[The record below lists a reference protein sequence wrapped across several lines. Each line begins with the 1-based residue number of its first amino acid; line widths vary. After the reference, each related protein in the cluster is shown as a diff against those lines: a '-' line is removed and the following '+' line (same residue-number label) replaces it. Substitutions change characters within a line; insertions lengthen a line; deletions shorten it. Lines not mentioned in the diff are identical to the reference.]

1 MAMPVSTE
9 LKKYMEKICDQARAV
24 NPRWAEVFHECFLNT
39 LETTIERLEDGT
51 TFVVTGD
58 IPAMWL
64 RDSTA
69 QVRPYL
75 VLAKE
80 HEDIYDMI
88 AGLVERQ
95 FGYILIDPYTNAF
108 NKEPNGQGHGATDHT
123 QMNDW
128 IWERKYE
135 IDSLAYAIQLAYLL
149 YVNSGRTDHLTETVR
164 NGLVTILDLWRTE
177 QDHAGSSPY
186 RFVRDTDR
194 QEDTLPF
201 DGKGSPVG
209 YTGMT
214 WSGFRPS
221 DDRCTYHYLVP
232 SNQFASVVLGYVA
245 ELAPFLG
252 LSQEEIQLAA
262 TLKNQIQAGIERYGI
277 IQNAQGQAV
286 YAYEVDG
293 LGNASIMDDGNVPNL
308 LSLPYLGFCSE
319 DDPIYVATRQTVL
332 SPENPYYYSGKLAS
346 GLGSSHTW
354 DQYIWPISLSMEG
367 LTTSHKAEKARIL
380 DLLVNTDAG
389 TNQMHESFHVD
400 DDSRYT
406 REWFSWSNMM
416 FCELLLD
423 YFDIRVKR

>member
-9 LKKYMEKICDQARAV
+9 LKKYMEKICEQARAV

-108 NKEPNGQGHGATDHT
+108 NQEPNGQGHGATDHT

-135 IDSLAYAIQLAYLL
+135 TDSLAYAIQLAYLL

-164 NGLVTILDLWRTE
+164 KGLVTILDLWRTE

-201 DGKGSPVG
+201 
-209 YTGMT
+209 
-214 WSGFRPS
+214 
-221 DDRCTYHYLVP
+221 
-232 SNQFASVVLGYVA
+232 
-245 ELAPFLG
+245 LG

-262 TLKNQIQAGIERYGI
+262 TLKDQIQAGIERYGI

>member
-9 LKKYMEKICDQARAV
+9 LRKYMEKICDQARAV

-164 NGLVTILDLWRTE
+164 KGLVTILNLWRTE
-177 QDHAGSSPY
+177 QDHAGASPY

-252 LSQEEIQLAA
+252 LSQEEIELAA
-262 TLKNQIQAGIERYGI
+262 TLKDQIQAGIERYGI

>member
-164 NGLVTILDLWRTE
+164 KGLVTILNLWRTE
-177 QDHAGSSPY
+177 QDHAGASPY

-201 DGKGSPVG
+201 DGKGSSVG
-209 YTGMT
+209 YTRMT

-245 ELAPFLG
+245 ELAPYLG
-252 LSQEEIQLAA
+252 LSQEEIELAA
-262 TLKNQIQAGIERYGI
+262 TLKDQIQAGIERYGI

>member
-164 NGLVTILDLWRTE
+164 KGLVTILDLWRTE
-177 QDHAGSSPY
+177 QDHAGASPY

-252 LSQEEIQLAA
+252 LSQEEIELAA
-262 TLKNQIQAGIERYGI
+262 TLKDQIQAGIERYGI

>member
-1 MAMPVSTE
+1 
-9 LKKYMEKICDQARAV
+9 
-24 NPRWAEVFHECFLNT
+24 
-39 LETTIERLEDGT
+39 
-51 TFVVTGD
+51 
-58 IPAMWL
+58 MWL

-164 NGLVTILDLWRTE
+164 KGLVTILDLWRTE

-252 LSQEEIQLAA
+252 LTQEEIELAA
-262 TLKNQIQAGIERYGI
+262 TLKTQIQAGIERYGI

>member
-164 NGLVTILDLWRTE
+164 KGLVTILDLWRTE
-177 QDHAGSSPY
+177 QDHAGASPY

-262 TLKNQIQAGIERYGI
+262 TLKDQIQAGIERYGI

-286 YAYEVDG
+286 FAYEVDG

>member
-1 MAMPVSTE
+1 MPVSTE

-80 HEDIYDMI
+80 HEEIYDMI

-164 NGLVTILDLWRTE
+164 KGLVTILDLWRTE
-177 QDHAGSSPY
+177 QDHAGASPY

-245 ELAPFLG
+245 ELAPYLG
-252 LSQEEIQLAA
+252 LTQEEIELAA
-262 TLKNQIQAGIERYGI
+262 TLKDQIQAGIERYGI
-277 IQNAQGQAV
+277 IQNAQGQAI

>member
-164 NGLVTILDLWRTE
+164 KGLVTILDLWRTE
-177 QDHAGSSPY
+177 QDHAEASPY

-262 TLKNQIQAGIERYGI
+262 TLKDQIQAGIERYGI

-380 DLLVNTDAG
+380 DLLVNTEAG

>member
-9 LKKYMEKICDQARAV
+9 LKKYMEKICEQARAV

-164 NGLVTILDLWRTE
+164 KGLVTILDLWRTE
-177 QDHAGSSPY
+177 QDHAGASPY

-252 LSQEEIQLAA
+252 LTQEEIELAA
-262 TLKNQIQAGIERYGI
+262 TLQDQIQAGIERYGI

-293 LGNASIMDDGNVPNL
+293 LGNVSIMDDGNVPNL

>member
-164 NGLVTILDLWRTE
+164 KGLVTILDLWRTE
-177 QDHAGSSPY
+177 QDHAGASPY

-214 WSGFRPS
+214 WSGFQPS

-245 ELAPFLG
+245 ELAPYLG
-252 LSQEEIQLAA
+252 LSQEEIELAA
-262 TLKNQIQAGIERYGI
+262 TLKDQIQAGIERYGI

>member
-164 NGLVTILDLWRTE
+164 KGLVTILDLWRTE
-177 QDHAGSSPY
+177 QDHAGASPY

-252 LSQEEIQLAA
+252 LSQEEIELAA
-262 TLKNQIQAGIERYGI
+262 TLKDQIQAGIEHYGI

-293 LGNASIMDDGNVPNL
+293 LGHASIMDDGNVPNL

-367 LTTSHKAEKARIL
+367 LTTSHKVEKARIL

>member
-39 LETTIERLEDGT
+39 LETTIEHLEDGT

-164 NGLVTILDLWRTE
+164 KGLVTILDLWRTE
-177 QDHAGSSPY
+177 QDHAGASPY

-252 LSQEEIQLAA
+252 LSQEEIELAA
-262 TLKNQIQAGIERYGI
+262 TLQDQIQAGIERYGI

-293 LGNASIMDDGNVPNL
+293 LGHASIMDDGNVPNL

>member
-80 HEDIYDMI
+80 HEEIYDMI

-164 NGLVTILDLWRTE
+164 KGLVTILDLWRTE
-177 QDHAGSSPY
+177 QDHAGASPY

-245 ELAPFLG
+245 ELAPYLG
-252 LSQEEIQLAA
+252 LTQEEIELAA
-262 TLKNQIQAGIERYGI
+262 TLKDQIQAGIERYGI
-277 IQNAQGQAV
+277 IQNAQGQAI

>member
-164 NGLVTILDLWRTE
+164 KGLVTILDLWRTE
-177 QDHAGSSPY
+177 QDHEGASPY

-252 LSQEEIQLAA
+252 LSQEEIELAA
-262 TLKNQIQAGIERYGI
+262 TLKDQIQAGIERYGI

-286 YAYEVDG
+286 FAYEVDG

>member
-164 NGLVTILDLWRTE
+164 KGLVTILDLWRTE
-177 QDHAGSSPY
+177 QDHAGASPY
-186 RFVRDTDR
+186 CFVRDTDR

-252 LSQEEIQLAA
+252 LSQEEIELAA
-262 TLKNQIQAGIERYGI
+262 TLKDQIQAGIERYGI

>member
-164 NGLVTILDLWRTE
+164 KGLVTILDLWRTE
-177 QDHAGSSPY
+177 QDHAGASPY

-245 ELAPFLG
+245 ELAPYLG
-252 LSQEEIQLAA
+252 LSQEEIELAA
-262 TLKNQIQAGIERYGI
+262 TLKDQIQAGIERYGI

>member
-1 MAMPVSTE
+1 MDALKLLTERYSEKKLSAPAPDKHQLTQMFQAALRSPDHGRLQPYRFIVIEQDKMTE
-9 LKKYMEKICDQARAV
+9 LSRLLKSAV
-24 NPRWAEVFHECFLNT
+24 HELN
-39 LETTIERLEDGT
+39 LGEERLKKAENLATRAPMIIG
-51 TFVVTGD
+51 VV
-58 IPAMWL
+58 
-64 RDSTA
+64 
-69 QVRPYL
+69 
-75 VLAKE
+75 AK
-80 HEDIYDMI
+80 
-88 AGLVERQ
+88 
-95 FGYILIDPYTNAF
+95 IDPNIKKVPEWEQLLCA
-108 NKEPNGQGHGATDHT
+108 GCAT
-123 QMNDW
+123 
-128 IWERKYE
+128 
-135 IDSLAYAIQLAYLL
+135 YAIQLAYLL

-164 NGLVTILDLWRTE
+164 KGLVTILDLWRTE
-177 QDHAGSSPY
+177 QDHAGASPY

-262 TLKNQIQAGIERYGI
+262 TLKDQIQAGIERYGI

>member
-164 NGLVTILDLWRTE
+164 KGLVTILDLWRTE
-177 QDHAGSSPY
+177 QDHAGASPY

-245 ELAPFLG
+245 ELAPYLG

-262 TLKNQIQAGIERYGI
+262 TLKDQIQAGIERYGI

>member
-164 NGLVTILDLWRTE
+164 KGLVTILDLWRTE
-177 QDHAGSSPY
+177 QDHEGASPY

-252 LSQEEIQLAA
+252 LSQEEIELAA
-262 TLKNQIQAGIERYGI
+262 TLKDQIQAGIEHYGI

-319 DDPIYVATRQTVL
+319 DNPIYVATRQTVL